1 MLEACVMAGAV
12 DGIDGRLI
20 VGADGVG
27 LKAQQGLINMLHA
40 IIENALL

>member
-12 DGIDGRLI
+12 DGIAGRLV

-27 LKAQQGLINMLHA
+27 LKAQQGLINMLNA
-40 IIENALL
+40 IVANALL